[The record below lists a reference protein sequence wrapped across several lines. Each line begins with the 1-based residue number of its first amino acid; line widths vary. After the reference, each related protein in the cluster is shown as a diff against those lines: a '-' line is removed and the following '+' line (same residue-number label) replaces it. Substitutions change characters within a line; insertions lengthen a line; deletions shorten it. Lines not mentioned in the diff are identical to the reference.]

1 VQQLLRLL
9 RALEAPRQE
18 HTVLENSC
26 LSCVDDERLGR
37 MVERQEKDT
46 EKEGQR
52 LLRAEQ
58 HRARL
63 QDNVQGD
70 IRTETG

>member
-1 VQQLLRLL
+1 LLRLL

-26 LSCVDDERLGR
+26 LSCVDDDERLRR